1 MVDNLATPD
10 PSLGP
15 ATTDARQ
22 ESRADAAET
31 AGRRDWST
39 WPKYE
44 AAALGFRNFWYPVAW
59 SSQIGRKP
67 HAVKLLGE
75 PLMLIRDG
83 SRVRALHD
91 RCLHRG
97 VPLSHPMAS
106 QEFPG
111 TWTCCYHGWTYDL
124 ESGLLVAVITDG
136 PDSPI
141 CGKVRLRTYPVEE
154 RKGLVWVYLGDDP
167 VPPVER
173 DLPAE
178 LLDAGTTVVGRI
190 TDREGDW
197 RFGAENGFD
206 EGHAKFLH
214 RNSLYAGIRR
224 MPVYTRIHV
233 EELPDGW
240 ITRKADEVKM
250 TAEFPGLGTWPPPHP
265 WWRRRGGGPRVSI
278 RMPGMLKV
286 AYETWTHF
294 EWWVPTDERQHRYV
308 QLAVKNATGFGS
320 LRFRLYYALWLRW
333 VFHVMF
339 NDEDK
344 LMVDVMDAPP
354 ERLYRPDIALIAW
367 RRLCERDSRAVPQSP
382 IGRRTL
388 HSLLPARV
396 KGDDN

>member
-10 PSLGP
+10 PSLGQT
-15 ATTDARQ
+15 ATDTQKEA
-22 ESRADAAET
+22 RADAAET

-44 AAALGFRNFWYPVAW
+44 AAGLGFRNFWYPVAW
-59 SSQIGRKP
+59 SAQIGRKP
-67 HAVKLLGE
+67 QAVKLLGE
-75 PLMLIRDG
+75 PLMLIRDRG
-83 SRVRALHD
+83 RVRALHD

-124 ESGLLVAVITDG
+124 ESGQLVAVITDG

-167 VPPVER
+167 VPPVEQ

-178 LLDAGTTVVGRI
+178 LIDEGTTVVGRI

-224 MPVYTRIHV
+224 MPVFTRIHV
-233 EELPDGW
+233 EELADGW

-250 TAEFPGLGTWPPPHP
+250 TADFPGLGTWPPPHP

-286 AYETWTHF
+286 EYQTWTHF
-294 EWWVPTDERQHRYV
+294 EWWVPTDDRRHRYV
-308 QLAVKNATGFGS
+308 QLAVKKVSGLES

-354 ERLYRPDIALIAW
+354 ERLYRPDVALIEW
-367 RRLCERDSRAVPQSP
+367 RRLCERDPRAVPQSP
-382 IGRRTL
+382 VGRRTL
-388 HSLLPARV
+388 HSLLPARL
-396 KGDDN
+396 KGDDK